1 MTVIEKN
8 GNLVLVLNDGT
19 KTRRESITGI
29 KPTAS
34 DQDLYDIANA
44 IADLLNDGVQEIR
57 RVSAKDY
64 SA

>member
-1 MTVIEKN
+1 MTVTEKN
-8 GNLVLVLNDGT
+8 GNLVLVLNTGT
-19 KTRRESITGI
+19 KLRRETVTGI

>member
-19 KTRRESITGI
+19 KLRRESVTGI

-34 DQDLYDIANA
+34 DQDLYDIATA
-44 IADLLNDGVQEIR
+44 IANLLNDSVQEIR

>member
-8 GNLVLVLNDGT
+8 GTLVLVLNDGT
-19 KTRRESITGI
+19 KLRRESITGI

-44 IADLLNDGVQEIR
+44 IANLLNDTVQEIR
-57 RVSAKDY
+57 RVSSKSY
-64 SA
+64 SE